1 VASPFNAWLVQ
12 LGSLPSEE
20 KNNIPEGIPMS
31 IMSRRTFAAGAIAGS
46 TLAGSS
52 FTTAGSV
59 LAQTAPRLR
68 CFWWGNPD
76 RDKRTKAALDAYK
89 AKSGT
94 DISAE
99 ALGWGDYW
107 TKLGTQTAGG
117 NAPDLI
123 QMDYRYIFEY
133 ARRGT
138 LLALEGQMPKPLD
151 LGTFSD
157 AARDSGKVDGKLY
170 GVALGTNSKAMV
182 YDTAMFEKV
191 GVKALDQS
199 WTWDEFARIAG
210 EISKLNP
217 GKYWGSGDNSR
228 WEQGFEHWLNQ
239 RGKLLYSAEGKAG
252 FKLDDI
258 TAWFDLWDKLR
269 KSGAV
274 APAEVGATNTGSI
287 DQYEISRGTAA
298 MSFANSNQVV
308 AFQAINKS
316 KLALSVFP
324 NEKGAASGH
333 YIKPS
338 MLMSVSAKSK
348 APDEAAKV
356 IQYMVNDPEGVKILG
371 IERGVPPS
379 STAQQQVAP
388 ELDDLGKMQVNFVAA
403 VTKVAV
409 PLPPPPPK
417 GAGEI
422 EKLMLRVADSVAF
435 GRASV
440 KDGAQQFFTEAE
452 SILARA

>member
-1 VASPFNAWLVQ
+1 MVHITRRQ
-12 LGSLPSEE
+12 L
-20 KNNIPEGIPMS
+20 
-31 IMSRRTFAAGAIAGS
+31 AAGAIA
-46 TLAGSS
+46 AGAISNVP
-52 FTTAGSV
+52 FGNTDIAR
-59 LAQTAPRLR
+59 AQTGIRLR

-89 AKSGT
+89 AKAGT
-94 DISAE
+94 EISAE
-99 ALGWGDYW
+99 SLGWGDYW

-138 LLALEGQMPKPLD
+138 LLALESLVPKPLD
-151 LGTFSD
+151 LSTFSD
-157 AARDSGKVDGKLY
+157 STRNCGKVDGKLY
-170 GVALGTNSKAMV
+170 GVTLGTNSKAMV

-191 GVKALDQS
+191 GVKVLDPN
-199 WTWDEFARIAG
+199 WTWDDFARIAG
-210 EISKLNP
+210 EISKINP

-228 WEQGFEHWLNQ
+228 WEQGFEHYLNQ
-239 RGKLLYSAEGKAG
+239 RGKVLYTPEGKAA
-252 FKLDDI
+252 FTRDDVA
-258 TAWFDLWDKLR
+258 AWFDLWDKLR

-274 APAEVGATNTGSI
+274 APAEIGATNTGSI

-298 MSFANSNQVV
+298 MSFANSNQIV
-308 AFQAINKS
+308 AFQGIAKS
-316 KLALSVFP
+316 KLGLSVFP
-324 NEKGAASGH
+324 NEKGAPSGH
-333 YIKPS
+333 YIKPA

-348 APDEAAKV
+348 SPEEAAKV
-356 IQYMVNDPEGVKILG
+356 IQFMVNEAEGVKALG

-379 STAQQQVAP
+379 SVAQGLVAAD
-388 ELDDLGKMQVNFVAA
+388 LDDLGKLQVDYVAA

-409 PLPPPPPK
+409 ALPPPPPK

-422 EKLMLRVADSVAF
+422 EKLLLRVADAVAF
-435 GRASV
+435 GRTSV